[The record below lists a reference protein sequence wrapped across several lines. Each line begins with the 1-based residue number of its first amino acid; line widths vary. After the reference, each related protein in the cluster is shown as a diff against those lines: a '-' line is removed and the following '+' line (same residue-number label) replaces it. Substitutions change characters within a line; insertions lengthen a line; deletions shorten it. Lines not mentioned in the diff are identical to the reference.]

1 MTNWTGIRWM
11 MGGTGLALAAI
22 ATMSLTANT
31 VSADPNDNELV
42 IEAARLSITHDAREA
57 VIEYEP
63 TPRVHLREYT

>member
-22 ATMSLTANT
+22 VTVSLTANT

-42 IEAARLSITHDAREA
+42 IEGEKIT
-57 VIEYEP
+57 
-63 TPRVHLREYT
+63 T